1 MTIATHDG
9 TAVLSRDGFFIDGS
23 MSEPLGDELLTV
35 TSPSTE
41 QPIGHVPL
49 ATTGDVDRAVAAAK
63 RAWMAGD
70 WASESFVERADLV
83 ARALRLLAGG
93 IDEIGRVVT
102 HEMGIP
108 ISVGSRYVSGALKYA
123 QSVVDVA
130 REIVAEE
137 PRLGQAPFLVR
148 REPVGV
154 VGAIA
159 PWNAP
164 FLLALTKITPALVTG
179 CSVVFKP
186 AAETPLDAYYVA
198 EAFAA
203 AGLPDG
209 VLNVVPGGRE
219 IGEHLVRH
227 PDVDKISFTGSTAVG
242 RRIGALCGEQ
252 LKRCQLELG
261 GKSAA
266 VILDDADLDVAVPAI
281 AGSAF
286 RNSGQICVAM
296 TRALAPASAYDEIVS
311 RFVACAERLVVGDPF
326 DERTEIGPLVSERQ
340 RTRVEGFLDAGVA
353 EGALAVC
360 GGGRPADLAAGWYV
374 EPTVFRSVEPTM
386 TIAQEEIFGPVL
398 SVITYDDVDDAV
410 AIANATRYG
419 LNGGVFTTSDDR
431 ALDVARR
438 VRTGMFMINGMPL
451 DAGAPVGGMKQSGV
465 GREGG
470 AEGLAAYTELK
481 SVSVSADVHRRLL
494 LSPADT

>member
-1 MTIATHDG
+1 MMI
-9 TAVLSRDGFFIDGS
+9 TARDTEVLTRDGFFIDGS
-23 MSEPLGDELLTV
+23 LSEPIGRELLVV
-35 TSPSTE
+35 TSPATE
-41 QPIGHVPL
+41 QRIGHVPR

-63 RAWMAGD
+63 RTWTTGD
-70 WASESFVERADLV
+70 WAAASFAERADLV
-83 ARALRLLAGG
+83 AEALRLLA
-93 IDEIGRVVT
+93 DEIEVIGRVVT

-108 ISVGSRYVSGALKYA
+108 IVVGARYVAGALAYA
-123 QSVVDVA
+123 QSVVDTA
-130 REIVAEE
+130 RHIEHEE
-137 PRLGQAPFLVR
+137 PRLGRAPFLVR

-186 AAETPLDAYYVA
+186 AAETPLDAYYIA

-203 AGLPDG
+203 AGLPGG
-209 VLNVVPGGRE
+209 VLNVVPGGGE
-219 IGEHLVRH
+219 IGDHLVRH
-227 PDVDKISFTGSTAVG
+227 PDVEKVSFTGSTAIG
-242 RRIGALCGEQ
+242 RQIGALCGEQ

-266 VILDDADLDVAVPAI
+266 VILDDADLDAAVPTI

-296 TRALAPASAYDEIVS
+296 TRALAPVSMYDEVVS
-311 RFVACAERLVVGDPF
+311 RFAACAEKLVVGDPF

-340 RTRVEGFLDAGVA
+340 RTRVEGFLETGAA
-353 EGALAVC
+353 EGAVAVC
-360 GGGRPADLAAGWYV
+360 GGRRPADLPAGWYI
-374 EPTVFRSVEPTM
+374 EPTVFRNVEPAM

-398 SVITYDDVDDAV
+398 SVIPYDDDVDAI

-438 VRTGMFMINGMPL
+438 VRTGMFMINGMPV
-451 DAGAPVGGMKQSGV
+451 DAGAPVGGMKQSGI

-470 AEGLAAYTELK
+470 VEGLAAYTELK
-481 SVSVSADVHRRLL
+481 SVSISEDVHRRLL
-494 LSPADT
+494 ASAET